1 MTLSTEPRVFLRA
14 ETAADLMTASPIS
27 LREEASLHEALVLF
41 AEKRFSAA
49 PVIDESGR
57 PVGVLSQ
64 SDIIIHDREKVAY
77 VPEVP
82 EFYSKADL
90 ATNAGERLRGFQV
103 EQVDTTCVG
112 DLMTPAVFSVRTD
125 TPCEKVIE
133 QMLALNVH
141 RVFVVDR
148 DDILVGVISAT
159 DIVRK
164 LRPVWAEEG

>member
-1 MTLSTEPRVFLRA
+1 MTVATVPRVFLRA
-14 ETAADLMTASPIS
+14 ETAADLMTSNPIS
-27 LREEASLHEALVLF
+27 LPEAASLHEALVLF
-41 AEKRFSAA
+41 SEKRFSAA

-64 SDIIIHDREKVAY
+64 SDIIVHDREKVAY

-82 EFYSKADL
+82 EFYSKEDL
-90 ATNAGERLRGFQV
+90 ATSAGERLRGFQV

-112 DLMTPAVFSVRTD
+112 DLMTPAVFSIRTD

-141 RVFVVDR
+141 RLFVVDN
-148 DDILVGVISAT
+148 DDVLIGVISAT

-164 LRPVWAEEG
+164 LRAAWSD